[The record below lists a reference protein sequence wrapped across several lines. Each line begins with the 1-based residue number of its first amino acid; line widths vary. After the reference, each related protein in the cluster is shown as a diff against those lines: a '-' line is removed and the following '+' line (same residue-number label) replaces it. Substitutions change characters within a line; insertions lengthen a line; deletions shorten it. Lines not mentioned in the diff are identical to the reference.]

1 MSGGDCLGSLTTFR
15 SPQSDY
21 EIRSTSAI
29 QVFYV
34 YLLYQISAVR
44 RLYYIGLLIEKI
56 VPFSLKNR
64 FAQST

>member
-44 RLYYIGLLIEKI
+44 SAKEVVLHRA
-56 VPFSLKNR
+56 FD
-64 FAQST
+64 